1 LSAGRA
7 ARGSAATR
15 RAKDAR
21 IAALF
26 SGALLLLAL
35 ASAAAQD
42 APATDEAPARAL
54 PALPGPAAD
63 HTIED
68 PCAPLADPAAR
79 DSLVVEGLD
88 WTRQRLFSSVCVS
101 ARWFDR
107 FFGDERFDDVAARG
121 AQGYAYYLAE
131 VREGTPTT
139 HSPGLRVRIALP
151 NLNRR
156 LHFFVDRDEDRQTI
170 AGQSER
176 VDSGPTSPVAPRE
189 DSAQFGFGYLVQKAR
204 DLFRFRV
211 GVRLKSGEL
220 EPFVQG
226 QYQHVFAQTDST
238 RWRFGETLF
247 WRRTEGAGAT
257 TSLDFEAALRKDIL
271 FRWFNDATVSES
283 TQLVQW
289 LSGTSLYFDLGNRRA
304 VQVQVTANGDTGEPV
319 DVSNYGARVAY
330 RRTLGPPWLIGEVY
344 VGHDFPKSLPGVERL
359 SQTFGGFRIEMR
371 FGRDDEPAPRPE
383 PGPGPDIAPQPA
395 QDVQR

>member
-1 LSAGRA
+1 MRSPKRA
-7 ARGSAATR
+7 W
-15 RAKDAR
+15 

-26 SGALLLLAL
+26 SGVLVLLVFL
-35 ASAAAQD
+35 SAAAQESPGGD
-42 APATDEAPARAL
+42 EAAAPAQ
-54 PALPGPAAD
+54 ALPGPVAD
-63 HTIED
+63 HTVED
-68 PCAPLADPAAR
+68 PCASIPDPEAR
-79 DSLVVEGLD
+79 DSRIFEGLD

-107 FFGDERFDDVAARG
+107 FFGNERFDDAAARG
-121 AQGYAYYLAE
+121 AQGYAYYLTE

-139 HSPGLRVRIALP
+139 HNPGLRVRIALP

-156 LHFFVDRDEDRQTI
+156 LHFFVDRDEERQTI

-220 EPFVQG
+220 EPFVQAH
-226 QYQHVFAQTDST
+226 YQHVFAQTDTT
-238 RWRFGETLF
+238 RWRVGETLF
-247 WRRTEGAGAT
+247 WRRSEGAGAT
-257 TSLDFEAALRKDIL
+257 TSLDFEAALKKDIL

-304 VQVQVTANGDTGEPV
+304 VQLQVTVNGDTGAPV
-319 DVSNYGARVAY
+319 DVANYGARLAY
-330 RRTLGPPWLIGEVY
+330 RRTLGPRWLFGEVY

-359 SQTFGGFRIEMR
+359 SQNFAGLRVEMR
-371 FGRDDEPAPRPE
+371 FGREDEPPRPRPE
-383 PGPGPDIAPQPA
+383 PGANSGVAPATA
-395 QDVQR
+395 QEVQR